1 MVELSIVIPAL
12 NEAAKIAA
20 DVRAANQFL
29 RCHNLTGE
37 VIVVDDGST
46 DATAANAQ
54 DAGATIVVRL
64 EKTRGKGAAVR
75 AGVARS
81 AGRFVLFADSGSCVP
96 FDDCLRGLE
105 MIRAGE
111 CDIAH
116 GSRRHPD
123 SVIVRPQPMRRRLLS
138 RLFRE
143 AAGLLLPLPPR
154 LRDTQCGFKVY
165 RGEIARDLFGHCTTD
180 GFLFD
185 LELILLARKRGLR
198 LAEFPIHWACDPD
211 SRLHTGRSAP
221 GLLRQLL
228 ALRHLHVS

>member
-12 NEAAKIAA
+12 NEAAKIAP
-20 DVRAANQFL
+20 DVRGADEFL
-29 RCHNLTGE
+29 RSHNLTGQ

-81 AGRFVLFADSGSCVP
+81 TGQFVLFADSGSCVS
-96 FDDCLRGLE
+96 FDDCLRGIE
-105 MIRAGE
+105 MIRSGG

-123 SVIVRPQPMRRRLLS
+123 SMIVRRQPPRRRLCS
-138 RLFRE
+138 WLFRHL
-143 AAGLLLPLPPR
+143 AALLLPLPR
-154 LRDTQCGFKVY
+154 HLRDTQCGFKVY
-165 RGEIARDLFGHCTTD
+165 PGEIARDLFGHCTTD

-185 LELILLARKRGLR
+185 LELILLASRRGLR
-198 LAEFPIHWACDPD
+198 IAEFPIHWACDPD
-211 SRLHTGRSAP
+211 SRLRPGRSAP